1 MTDDGPL
8 TRVQAWERKSAGAAF
23 VLAIL
28 YLIAWSFVVLGDTF
42 NETVRNALL
51 GLMVLIW
58 LAFIADFIYKLSI
71 TTSGRW
77 RYIVSHPLDS
87 LAVVFPFLRP
97 VAQLTHITW
106 IPFFQRRAGSAQRLR
121 ILIVATAFVI
131 VFVYSISL
139 AVFNVE
145 RNARGA
151 NIETFGDSIWWA
163 CVTLFT
169 VGYGDYYPV
178 TVLGRIF
185 AVLLMVGGLAI
196 IGVAT
201 AVVGSYLTDRIRIQ
215 RDAQQGRGEDA

>member
-1 MTDDGPL
+1 MTDGPL
-8 TRVQAWERKSAGAAF
+8 TKVQVWERKSAGAAF

-28 YLIAWSFVVLGDTF
+28 YLIAWSFVVLGDTYSD
-42 NETVRNALL
+42 TVRNSLL
-51 GLMVLIW
+51 GVMILIW
-58 LAFIADFIYKLSI
+58 LAFIADFVYKLSI
-71 TTSGRW
+71 TSARW

-145 RNARGA
+145 RNAKGA
-151 NIETFGDSIWWA
+151 NIETFGDSVWWA

-178 TVLGRIF
+178 TALGRVF
-185 AVLLMVGGLAI
+185 AVLLMIGGLAI

-215 RDAQQGRGEDA
+215 RDAQQGRGEDT